1 MIFLVND
8 TSRSTSCHPL
18 CDSIEHDHDP
28 GSGSESEGEEELD
41 FDGDWEAMFAID
53 EEFFNRHKSF

>member
-1 MIFLVND
+1 MRSTL
-8 TSRSTSCHPL
+8 SQSTSCHPL

-28 GSGSESEGEEELD
+28 GSGSESEEEEEID

-53 EEFFNRHKSF
+53 EEFFNRNKSS